1 MKRLHKIRHEIG
13 LKLGRLAHGRT
24 VFFVLAAL
32 LVSYYAYF
40 NYENS
45 IMQAGAWVNPI
56 VTKEEIEATKWV
68 LNNSVE
74 REVFATCI
82 FGGELLMGRT
92 LREGWLGGDWAI
104 IPNVVKQMSDAD
116 EFFKT
121 KDAKKAFD
129 LALAY
134 NVSKVWAPNRQVFCG
149 FSWLT
154 IEREKFS
161 NSTYF
166 DKLYDEGG
174 VQVYSVKKTTQS
186 NNTRADGK
194 VNG

>member
-1 MKRLHKIRHEIG
+1 MKGLKKIG
-13 LKLGRLAHGRT
+13 LKLSGLALGRA
-24 VFFVLAAL
+24 VFFILAAL

-40 NYENS
+40 NYADS
-45 IMQAGAWVNPI
+45 INQASAWVNPI
-56 VTKEEIEATKWV
+56 VTKEELEATKWV

-121 KDAKKAFD
+121 KDAKKAHE

-134 NVSKVWAPNRQVFCG
+134 NLSKVWAPNRQVFCG
-149 FSWLT
+149 FSWLN

-166 DKLYDEGG
+166 DKLYDSGG
-174 VQVYSVKKTTQS
+174 VQVYGVKRK
-186 NNTRADGK
+186 
-194 VNG
+194 